1 MFLEWQIS
9 FHRGQRGNILLD
21 IAFKEHPAFSPL
33 AEDGQLLV
41 QLLDT
46 WNLRQEQQLYQV
58 LEQVFLRFAKHQQA
72 RFRTLALSDDRLAF
86 DLQTVQRPGLQL
98 LALEASQRLVL
109 VVPLGSVSL
118 ELIYGQLAALNP
130 QQPVEQVAAQLLSEM
145 KVKAL
150 YKLLAGKMTADAPHL
165 ETFLPPQLTQLI
177 GAKDLKVSP
186 RTRSPSCNLMQ
197 AWVQHRVAA
206 AATEFTWRQ
215 QLFTHLA
222 DEIGWPLRID
232 DAQQRWA
239 CYTLQIGKGSAVLYV
254 EAESPFPSK
263 APRLSLQAPGGQAA
277 QIIRIPQYDW
287 SERWPPSRMAQ
298 QVKAIVNKQVAASP
312 GHSRSSSFTEQLSRA
327 GLVRTQSGSI
337 RGSS

>member
-1 MFLEWQIS
+1 MRLT
-9 FHRGQRGNILLD
+9 GQD
-21 IAFKEHPAFSPL
+21 SVL
-33 AEDGQLLV
+33 AAKQVAQLTSAGCRY
-41 QLLDT
+41 QLSQRSSSCTKCLS
-46 WNLRQEQQLYQV
+46 
-58 LEQVFLRFAKHQQA
+58 RFAKHQQA

-177 GAKDLKVSP
+177 GLLEEVPWQPGTCLSEHVAVVAA
-186 RTRSPSCNLMQ
+186 R
-197 AWVQHRVAA
+197 VQHRVAA